1 MRSWLG
7 IIATLV
13 GAFALAIVA
22 TTPQPT
28 APSSAAAGQFSAT
41 RAMEHVRVIASA
53 PHPTGSAENARV
65 RAYLAGQITAMGGEV
80 ILEQAPVPAASLDR
94 YGKWSGTR
102 PEALTL
108 TNVIGVFPGT
118 DRSAKAVALMAH
130 HDTVYGSPGASD
142 DTAGV
147 AAILEAVRA
156 IRENGQT
163 RRDIVVLLTDG
174 EELGLLGAKHFFA
187 SSPQAD
193 RVGSIINLEARGG
206 GGRTTLFQT
215 SADNGEAIQR
225 YAAAVG
231 RPGGSSLATFIYE
244 ILPNDTDLTPALE
257 RDYSAYNLSFIGR
270 PGLYHSPKATP
281 DALDQGAL
289 QDMGDQT
296 LALTRALANAET
308 LPAQAPDR
316 TFFDFLG
323 LFLIHYGTA
332 AGWVLLGIT
341 ALLHVLCLRA
351 NPPGK
356 WWSGIAAGGAVMI
369 GGGAA
374 LYLANVVSG
383 AGSGENQYYDRLA
396 AIPMLEAQALL
407 ICVAALVLTLPLW
420 AGRGGSV
427 LGILI
432 GLGMQVVAPTTSFLV
447 VWPLLM
453 AGVIGV
459 SSRYLPG
466 KGGAALRSVL
476 AAAALGMLLQFGHM
490 FMQGVGADLPSV
502 VALLAAL
509 AIPVLGPLVPEV
521 KAKRVALAAGLCV
534 VAALAIALVVRF
546 DPVAETVPV
555 YRSMKG

>member
-1 MRSWLG
+1 MRSWLWV
-7 IIATLV
+7 IAALI

-22 TTPQPT
+22 TTPQSP
-28 APSSAAAGQFSAT
+28 APASAAPGQFSAT
-41 RAMEHVRVIASA
+41 RAMDHVRTIASA

-65 RAYLAGQITAMGGEV
+65 RAYLAEQIAAMGGEV
-80 ILEQAPVPAASLDR
+80 VLDPAPVPAASLDR
-94 YGKWSGTR
+94 YARWSGTR
-102 PEALTL
+102 PGALTL
-108 TNVIGVFPGT
+108 TNVIGVFAGT
-118 DRSAKAVALMAH
+118 DRTAKAVALMAH

-156 IRENGQT
+156 IRASGPT
-163 RRDIVVLLTDG
+163 GRDVIVLLTDG

-187 SSPQAD
+187 NSPLAD

-215 SADNGEAIQR
+215 SAGNGEAIRR

-296 LALTRALANAET
+296 VALTRALADAKD
-308 LPAQAPDR
+308 LPQPAPDR
-316 TFFDFLG
+316 TFFDFFG
-323 LFLIHYGTA
+323 LFLIHYGTVA
-332 AGWVLLGIT
+332 SWILLGIT
-341 ALLHVLCLRA
+341 AGLHLLCLRA

-356 WWSGIAAGGAVMI
+356 WWSGVAAGAAVMV
-369 GGGAA
+369 GGGVV

-407 ICVAALVLTLPLW
+407 ICVAALALTLPLW

-427 LGILI
+427 LGVAIA
-432 GLGMQVVAPTTSFLV
+432 LGMQLVAPTTSFLV

-459 SSRYLPG
+459 SARYLPG
-466 KGGAALRSVL
+466 KGGAALRTVL

-490 FMQGVGADLPSV
+490 FMQGVGADLPSI
-502 VALLAAL
+502 VALLIAL
-509 AIPVLGPLVPEV
+509 AIPVLGPLVPQV
-521 KAKRVALAAGLCV
+521 NARRSALVAGLCV
-534 VAALAIALVVRF
+534 VAALVIAMVVRL
-546 DPVAETVPV
+546 DPVADTVPV